1 MKLGSIRRRLRRLP
15 RQVLDRSGLPTRR
28 FAALLRSSAG
38 RPGERGHVLIAPPGA
53 GNIGDQAMVEAFVA
67 AADRPVTI
75 VTRNDDD
82 LVLPPDLV
90 GRARIVALPHLLYGD
105 DHGHRGDVRALGA
118 LLGDAATVS
127 IIGADIMDGVY
138 SLRPSVRR
146 STIAAVA
153 AERGFDTSI
162 IGFSWNGAAPRP
174 ARDALRRAGTA
185 GARLLLRDPASAA
198 RVRDLGIPGVVETA
212 DIVFTDDRRADRLP
226 AALEGLEPPYALVNA
241 SGLIARTVDQGVEYG
256 PVLAEL
262 RARGIHV
269 VLLPHVLRRTADDLA
284 ACRGVLDAVRRDGW
298 EDGVTLVE
306 TMLGPSE
313 IRRLAASASVVVT
326 GRMHLAVMSLAQGV
340 PAVTLASQ
348 GKVEGLMRL
357 FDWPEL
363 CVSPRT
369 GMGTGIRDVVVSA
382 LDAHDAVDRV
392 RRGADRARALARAN
406 TERIGAGGREDAER
420 SDRFWGE
427 RNGTHST
434 G

>member
-1 MKLGSIRRRLRRLP
+1 MRRLR
-15 RQVLDRSGLPTRR
+15 RQVLDRSGLPIRR
-28 FAALLRSSAG
+28 FTALLRSSAG
-38 RPGERGHVLIAPPGA
+38 RPGHDGHVLIAPPGA

-75 VTRNDDD
+75 VTRHDDD
-82 LVLPPDLV
+82 LVLPADLA

-118 LLGDAATVS
+118 LLGGAATVS

-162 IGFSWNGAAPRP
+162 IGFSWNGAAPAP
-174 ARDALRRAGTA
+174 ARAALGRAGTA

-198 RVRDLGIPGVVETA
+198 RVRALGIPGVVETA
-212 DIVFTDDRRADRLP
+212 DIVFTDDRRADRAPVVL
-226 AALEGLEPPYALVNA
+226 AGLEPPYALVNA
-241 SGLIARTVDQGVEYG
+241 SGLIARTVDQAREYR

-262 RARGIHV
+262 RARGIRV
-269 VLLPHVLRRTADDLA
+269 VLLPHVLRSTADDLA
-284 ACRGVLDAVRRDGW
+284 ACRAVHDALRHDG
-298 EDGVTLVE
+298 EGEGVTLVE
-306 TMLGPSE
+306 TTLAPSE

-369 GMGTGIRDVVVSA
+369 GMGHDIRDVVVSA
-382 LDAHDAVDRV
+382 LDAPDATDRV

-406 TERIGAGGREDAER
+406 TVRIGAGGREDAER
-420 SDRFWGE
+420 ADRFWGE
-427 RNGTHST
+427 RNGKHST
-434 G
+434 S

>member
-38 RPGERGHVLIAPPGA
+38 RPGERCHVLIAPPGA

-75 VTRNDDD
+75 VTRNDGD

-118 LLGDAATVS
+118 LLGEAATVS

-153 AERGFDTSI
+153 AERGFDTAI

>member
-38 RPGERGHVLIAPPGA
+38 RPGERCHVLIAPPGA

-118 LLGDAATVS
+118 LLGEAATVS
-127 IIGADIMDGVY
+127 IVGADIMDGVY

-153 AERGFDTSI
+153 AERGFDTAI

-241 SGLIARTVDQGVEYG
+241 SGLIARTVDQGMEYR